1 MPAAFRRG
9 PLMITVSTGGASPA
23 LASWMRSHLELA
35 IGPEYEEVVSRLAV
49 ERARVHANG
58 ESTENVQWQPIIMN
72 VMADIGMTCPVPRE
86 VQVAQ

>member
-1 MPAAFRRG
+1 
-9 PLMITVSTGGASPA
+9 
-23 LASWMRSHLELA
+23 
-35 IGPEYEEVVSRLAV
+35 VSRLAV

-72 VMADIGMTCPVPRE
+72 VMADIGMACPVPRE